1 MKSLR
6 TSSTRQQIRLSI
18 PLTQRLVIPTLT
30 LVTLPS
36 SQNEL
41 LYNQVQLVN
50 FVLAELSTH
59 SKVISK
65 DIISFK
71 SKDVVYKDR
80 SVENIMALR
89 ANTNEGT
96 VEVRV
101 TSVITENL
109 ADYEKAKKEGLHSI
123 KTFYESVSRNYLQK
137 APSFSHSRVM
147 AYEQNIDAMQTTY
160 QKIKKLV
167 IEVEEDL
174 GPEFPYEIMYQIEQY
189 VSQRRGQPF
198 KDEITL
204 DNRSE
209 VVNSSRLANSM
220 AYMANKSYI
229 ENKQK
234 GSLIAFVW
242 GALLSTYTRKVEQT
256 GIKLALKSGLYKE
269 YRQDPLLGQIGFN
282 ENNFKKDEQ
291 KNYLGVLE
299 RLKSRKDAYD
309 KMTLKVIENKL
320 KTIFKSEVYSLYRE
334 EEVMAYCPKYIDVE
348 NLRIFRKDKNLK
360 LEKKEEDIYGRA
372 C

>member
-1 MKSLR
+1 ML
-6 TSSTRQQIRLSI
+6 L
-18 PLTQRLVIPTLT
+18 PT
-30 LVTLPS
+30 

-71 SKDVVYKDR
+71 SKDVIYKDR
-80 SVENIMALR
+80 FVEHVMTLR

-101 TSVITENL
+101 TSVTTDNQPS
-109 ADYEKAKKEGLHSI
+109 YERAKKEGLHSI
-123 KTFYESVSRNYLQK
+123 KTFYESLSRNYLQK
-137 APSFSHSRVM
+137 APCFSHSRIM
-147 AYEQNIDAMQTTY
+147 AFEQNVDAVQTNY

-174 GPEFPYEIMYQIEQY
+174 GPEFPYEIMFQIEQY
-189 VSQRRGQPF
+189 ISQRKGRTF
-198 KDEITL
+198 KDEITI
-204 DNRSE
+204 DNKSE
-209 VVNSSRLANSM
+209 VINSSRLANSM
-220 AYMANKSYI
+220 AYMANKSFI

-256 GIKLALKSGLYKE
+256 GIKLALKSDLCKE
-269 YRQDPLLGQIGFN
+269 FRQDPVLGQVGFN
-282 ENNFKKDEQ
+282 EALFKKSEQ
-291 KNYLGVLE
+291 KHYLAIFE
-299 RLKSRKDAYD
+299 RLKSRSEVYD
-309 KMTLKVIENKL
+309 RMSLKIIENKL
-320 KTIFKSEVYSLYRE
+320 KAIFKSEVYSLYRE
-334 EEVMAYCPKYIDVE
+334 EEVMAFCPKFIDIE
-348 NLRIFRKDKNLK
+348 NLRIFRKDKNLT
-360 LEKKEEDIYGRA
+360 LEKKEEAIYGIVV
-372 C
+372 